1 MPQSNF
7 SQSPACSVIYCISVS
22 LILLDYRETG
32 DTWVKDLEDDVKAE
46 CETKYGKIVHISL
59 DPNSQGEIYIKF
71 EKVSGGEKAIQGL
84 NGRFFGGRRISAS
97 PVVDAVYSSM
107 FRLKASAG
115 L

>member
-1 MPQSNF
+1 MTRQSEYHTFGVFSFYPIVLNF
-7 SQSPACSVIYCISVS
+7 A
-22 LILLDYRETG
+22 RETSES
-32 DTWVKDLEDDVKAE
+32 WVKDLEDEVKAE
-46 CETKYGKIVHISL
+46 CEAKYGKIVHISL

-84 NGRFFGGRRISAS
+84 NGRFFAGRRISAS